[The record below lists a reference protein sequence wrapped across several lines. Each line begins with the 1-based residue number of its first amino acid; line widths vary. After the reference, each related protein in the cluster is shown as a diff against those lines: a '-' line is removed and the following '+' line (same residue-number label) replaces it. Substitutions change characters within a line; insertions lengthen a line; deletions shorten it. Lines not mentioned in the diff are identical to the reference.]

1 MTEHPCNCDGDFF
14 LYFNNLGEC
23 HLYVAKLT
31 AEVLK
36 RNRIAWGTVPL
47 FLSSSAT
54 FPLFSLWVG
63 VDHSLPVKMVPGD
76 LYFMIKIPEPTSF
89 TSYEKGKKTGAIL
102 NKPTLKKK
110 KNQRKV
116 LLAAKTRKI
125 PSICQQSRGPL
136 CLKLSASLKHI
147 TIKRSCLNQM
157 QRTSC

>member
-1 MTEHPCNCDGDFF
+1 
-14 LYFNNLGEC
+14 
-23 HLYVAKLT
+23 
-31 AEVLK
+31 
-36 RNRIAWGTVPL
+36 
-47 FLSSSAT
+47 
-54 FPLFSLWVG
+54 
-63 VDHSLPVKMVPGD
+63 MVPGE

-110 KNQRKV
+110 KNQRQV

-157 QRTSC
+157 QRTSCQFEFKHWVCFVACTLSDIVKQGRRPLAVRQWGGEESLFQCNGRILVNMLSVFNDQWCNSWF